1 MVVSVV
7 AVAGQH
13 PTIQVGVSSS
23 TQTLTVPEGGS
34 NSYTLVL
41 SSRPTGDV
49 AIGVTL
55 PAGTDLRLDKTSLT
69 FTTTNWDDAQ
79 TVTVT
84 AEEDDDGVTDAVVTL
99 IHTISG
105 GGYAS
110 TTVPNVEVSI
120 TENDTANIV
129 LSEPGLTLTEGDAVG
144 SSYTVKLATKPSDSV
159 SVSIAGHSDT
169 DLSLSGPTLNSD
181 TLTFTVNDWATAQ
194 TVTVKAGQDDD
205 AANDTATLTHTA
217 SGGDYVN
224 VTEDLPLTVTDDD
237 PQVTVKFGADTYTV
251 SEGNTATITVTL
263 SADPQSTVIIPLEAT
278 GQDGATSD
286 DYHVPSSVTI
296 NGGETSKTFEFMA
309 MADDASD
316 NGESVL
322 IGFGTNL
329 PSRVT
334 KGTPKE
340 ARVTIRQM
348 SPQLGSGVTV
358 QFEADAYTVSE
369 GSMATITVTLS
380 ADPQSTVVIPITATN
395 QGGATSSDYSIVS
408 SSVTFNS
415 GDTSQTIT
423 FSAKED
429 TEDELGESVLLAF
442 GTNLPSGVSAGTPS
456 QTTVSIKDDC
466 ADGDIW
472 CATLNFSTGSF
483 DSSERLSVN
492 QIDTEDFLYDSVDY
506 QLIDI
511 RVIQNGHH
519 GGDDVNVKLPFGIPE
534 RTKWSMDFRNLNSGT
549 GSEQFE
555 ILTEDWRDWTLHVST
570 VSGGDT
576 LTAALRFSEARY
588 TGQAWWWWFGRDID
602 HLRRVWQ
609 PGQLYKVRLVEDP
622 RSERTPQPLNPPM
635 YLRVQGVV
643 NTTQVHLRWLGPQ
656 MRDDQLAPVDRYKI
670 QWKESSGSW
679 GMVADVSETIT
690 GPTNG
695 LESHFLD
702 ALTAGFE
709 YNIRVIATDSVGD
722 SEPSN
727 EITYTMPAD
736 AHFSVSNTPAGGEPR
751 IGGTPETGQ
760 TLSADTTGITDD
772 DGLNDVV
779 FHYQWLA
786 DDSEIVGATGSTYT
800 LTSDDE
806 GKAITV
812 RVDFTD
818 DASNEET
825 LTSAPNVV
833 TSAGLELRSATVDGA
848 MLTLT
853 YNEVLDN
860 LVSVPQTAFAVN
872 VNGDPRSVGGVGF
885 GESNVLLF
893 LSSAVE
899 AGDTVTV
906 DYTAPDDTGFIQDIL
921 GRKAD
926 SFTGQAVTNNTDL
939 APLTASAHDVPSS
952 HNGQDAFIFELRLS
966 DAPKPNFSYTTVR
979 DHAFTVT
986 GGSVTYVRRLEPGK
1000 NLRWEIHVTPG
1011 SGADVAIA
1019 LNATTNC
1026 SAEGAICTG
1035 DGRMLSGGPLLVVPG
1050 PNTPPPPNTPAT
1062 GTPTISG
1069 TAQVGETLTADTTDI
1084 SDHDGLANATFAYQ
1098 WLAADAE
1105 IDSATAST
1113 YTLVAADEGNAIKV
1127 RVSFTDDTGNDEEL
1141 TSAGTAAVAAA
1152 PPLPNTPAIGLPTI
1166 SGTSQVGETLTA
1178 DTTGISDDD
1187 GLGNANFAYQWLADD
1202 AEINGA
1208 NASTYTLVA
1217 TDVGNAIKVRV
1228 SFTDDADSD
1237 EELTSAGTAA
1247 VAAAPPLPNTP
1258 AIGLPTISGT
1268 SQVGETLTADT
1279 TGISDGDGLYNA
1291 TFAYQWLADDAEING
1306 ATASS
1311 YTLVADEEGKAIKV
1325 SVSFTD
1331 DAGSD
1336 EELTSA
1342 ATGAVA
1348 VAVVNPPLTAS
1359 AQNVP
1364 LSHDGSGTFIFELRF
1379 SDELAPDF
1387 SYVTMR
1393 DHALTVTG
1401 GSVTYV
1407 RRLEPPSNIGWEIHV
1422 TPDSDGSLTIV
1433 LPVTTDCNA
1442 TGAICTGDG
1451 RKLSNRNGFTVAGPG
1466 Q

>member
-1 MVVSVV
+1 M
-7 AVAGQH
+7 
-13 PTIQVGVSSS
+13 
-23 TQTLTVPEGGS
+23 
-34 NSYTLVL
+34 
-41 SSRPTGDV
+41 
-49 AIGVTL
+49 
-55 PAGTDLRLDKTSLT
+55 
-69 FTTTNWDDAQ
+69 
-79 TVTVT
+79 
-84 AEEDDDGVTDAVVTL
+84 
-99 IHTISG
+99 
-105 GGYAS
+105 
-110 TTVPNVEVSI
+110 
-120 TENDTANIV
+120 
-129 LSEPGLTLTEGDAVG
+129 
-144 SSYTVKLATKPSDSV
+144 
-159 SVSIAGHSDT
+159 
-169 DLSLSGPTLNSD
+169 
-181 TLTFTVNDWATAQ
+181 
-194 TVTVKAGQDDD
+194 
-205 AANDTATLTHTA
+205 
-217 SGGDYVN
+217 
-224 VTEDLPLTVTDDD
+224 
-237 PQVTVKFGADTYTV
+237 
-251 SEGNTATITVTL
+251 
-263 SADPQSTVIIPLEAT
+263 
-278 GQDGATSD
+278 
-286 DYHVPSSVTI
+286 
-296 NGGETSKTFEFMA
+296 
-309 MADDASD
+309 
-316 NGESVL
+316 
-322 IGFGTNL
+322 
-329 PSRVT
+329 
-334 KGTPKE
+334 
-340 ARVTIRQM
+340 
-348 SPQLGSGVTV
+348 
-358 QFEADAYTVSE
+358 
-369 GSMATITVTLS
+369 
-380 ADPQSTVVIPITATN
+380 
-395 QGGATSSDYSIVS
+395 
-408 SSVTFNS
+408 
-415 GDTSQTIT
+415 
-423 FSAKED
+423 
-429 TEDELGESVLLAF
+429 
-442 GTNLPSGVSAGTPS
+442 
-456 QTTVSIKDDC
+456 
-466 ADGDIW
+466 
-472 CATLNFSTGSF
+472 
-483 DSSERLSVN
+483 N

-679 GMVADVSETIT
+679 GIAADVSETIT

-751 IGGTPETGQ
+751 IYGTPETGQ

-772 DGLNDVV
+772 DGFEGVV
-779 FHYQWLA
+779 FNYQWLA
-786 DDSEIVGATGSTYT
+786 DDAEVNGATGSTYT
-800 LTSDDE
+800 MTSDNM

-818 DASNEET
+818 DAGHDESV
-825 LTSAPNVV
+825 TSPPAVV
-833 TSAGLELRSATVDGA
+833 TSADLELRSATVDGGV
-848 MLTLT
+848 LTLT

-872 VNGDPRSVGGVGF
+872 VNGAPRSVGGVGF

-952 HNGQDAFIFELRLS
+952 HNGQDALIFELRLS

-979 DHAFTVT
+979 DHSFTVT
-986 GGSVTYVRRLEPGK
+986 GGSVTYVRRLKPGK

-1011 SGADVAIA
+1011 SGADVAID
-1019 LNATTNC
+1019 LNATTDC
-1026 SAEGAICTG
+1026 PAEGAICTG

-1098 WLAADAE
+1098 WLADDAE

-1178 DTTGISDDD
+1178 DTTDISDHD
-1187 GLGNANFAYQWLADD
+1187 GLA
-1202 AEINGA
+1202 
-1208 NASTYTLVA
+1208 
-1217 TDVGNAIKVRV
+1217 
-1228 SFTDDADSD
+1228 
-1237 EELTSAGTAA
+1237 
-1247 VAAAPPLPNTP
+1247 
-1258 AIGLPTISGT
+1258 
-1268 SQVGETLTADT
+1268 
-1279 TGISDGDGLYNA
+1279 NA

-1336 EELTSA
+1336 EEITSA

-1442 TGAICTGDG
+1442 TGAIFTGDG